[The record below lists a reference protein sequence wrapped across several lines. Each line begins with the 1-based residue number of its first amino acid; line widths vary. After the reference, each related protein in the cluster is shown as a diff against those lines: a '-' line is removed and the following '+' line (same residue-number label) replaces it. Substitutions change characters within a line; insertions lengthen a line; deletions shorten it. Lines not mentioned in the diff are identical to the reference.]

1 MRCQCNALKIFF
13 ALVAML
19 IVMAGTGSADE
30 KKEKASASENNTQIR
45 SIPDMSTSGETDFT
59 VGVEKQYDFIGK
71 VDEVQDEGLVIDD
84 SYMKFAPDANISG
97 AGKGSYVGITLNAE
111 GDIIACE
118 KIKKPRR

>member
-1 MRCQCNALKIFF
+1 MRCQYNAFKIFF

-19 IVMAGTGSADE
+19 IVMTGTGNADG
-30 KKEKASASENNTQIR
+30 KKEKASASDNNIQIR
-45 SIPDMSTSGETDFT
+45 SIPDMSTSGEEDFT
-59 VGVEKQYDFIGK
+59 VGLEKKYDFIGK

-84 SYMKFAPDANISG
+84 SYMKFAKDAEISG

-118 KIKKPRR
+118 KINKTRR